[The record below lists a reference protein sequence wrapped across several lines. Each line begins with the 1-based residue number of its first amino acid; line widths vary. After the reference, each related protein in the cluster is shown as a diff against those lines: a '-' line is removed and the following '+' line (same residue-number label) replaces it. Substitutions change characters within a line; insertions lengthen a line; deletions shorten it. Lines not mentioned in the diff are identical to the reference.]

1 MNSKH
6 NTEKRSMF
14 EDGKKVVYNK
24 FKNLIFPNLPPA
36 SLLSSTN
43 TLGIDICTYTPKE
56 LVKIQLGLLI
66 ITFTSNI

>member
-14 EDGKKVVYNK
+14 EDGKKGVYNK

-36 SLLSSTN
+36 SLLSSIN
-43 TLGIDICTYTPKE
+43 TLGIDIS
-56 LVKIQLGLLI
+56 LI
-66 ITFTSNI
+66 LQKN

>member
-1 MNSKH
+1 
-6 NTEKRSMF
+6 MF

-36 SLLSSTN
+36 SLLSSIN

-66 ITFTSNI
+66 ITFTFNI